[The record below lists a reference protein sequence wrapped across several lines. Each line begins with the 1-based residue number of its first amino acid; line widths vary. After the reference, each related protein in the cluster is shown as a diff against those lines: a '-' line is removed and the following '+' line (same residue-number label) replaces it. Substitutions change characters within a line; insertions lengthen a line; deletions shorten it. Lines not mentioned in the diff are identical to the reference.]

1 MSGSALR
8 SLTVAA
14 KGKGAVNLARRVGTI
29 GSHYGLG
36 PRRMDRRLATI
47 LEIVARHGCRATLPI
62 TATAVQRNP
71 RVVARYADR
80 GIEFAMHGLRHVDH
94 RELGAV
100 EQIEQ
105 FGIARRI
112 FDASGIPVVGF
123 RAPYLRCNDATLHA
137 LRENGFEY
145 DSTQAIDWPVAP
157 EVVTDGYQRA
167 LKFYDARPALEH
179 ASLPWIE
186 DGIVRIP
193 CSIPDDEAA
202 VDRLRLTGLRS
213 IAELWL
219 DVFRATHDRGELFT
233 LAVHPERIERCGPA
247 IDSVLEEARI
257 AVPEVWIARL
267 DEVAGWW
274 RARAEAEIAVRDA
287 GDGWLHVDLQ
297 GPQGLVAFARG
308 VEIPGAEVLSD
319 GTVRVGSGAFD
330 LRGAVRPSIGVHP
343 TASERLSVFLRAQG
357 FLVEVA
363 DRPDGFARF
372 LDRERFTADQEGPLL
387 RDLETDRVPLLR
399 LERWPN
405 GARSTLS
412 VTGDVDALTIWDY
425 ASRFVGR

>member
-14 KGKGAVNLARRVGTI
+14 KGKGAVNLARRVATI

-36 PRRMDRRLATI
+36 PRRMDRRLASI
-47 LEIVARHGCRATLPI
+47 LEIVERHGCRATLPI
-62 TATAVQRNP
+62 TAAAVQRNP
-71 RVVARYADR
+71 RVVARYAER

-94 RELGAV
+94 RALGAV

-112 FDASGIPVVGF
+112 FDASGIRVVGF

-137 LRENGFEY
+137 LRENGFQY

-157 EVVTDGYQRA
+157 GIVTDGYRRA
-167 LKFYDARPALEH
+167 LTFYDARPALEH
-179 ASLPWIE
+179 ASLPWME

-202 VDRLRLTGLRS
+202 VDRLRLSSPRS

-219 DVFRATHDRGELFT
+219 DVFRATHARGELFT

-247 IDSVLEEARI
+247 IAAVLEEART

-267 DEVAGWW
+267 DEIARWW
-274 RARAEAEIAVRDA
+274 RRRAETEVAVRP
-287 GDGWLHVDLQ
+287 GEDGWLRVDIR
-297 GPQGLVAFARG
+297 GPEGMVVFGHG
-308 VEIPGAEVLSD
+308 VEIPGAQVIGD
-319 GTVRVGSGAFD
+319 
-330 LRGAVRPSIGVHP
+330 GAVRVDRPRFDVRTGVRPLIALHP
-343 TASERLSVFLRAQG
+343 TSPDRLQVFLREQG

-363 DRPDGFARF
+363 DSPTGYTRF
-372 LDRERFTADQEGPLL
+372 LHRERFTAQDELPLL
-387 RDLETDRVPLLR
+387 QELQAGQTPLLQ
-399 LERWPN
+399 LGRWP
-405 GARSTLS
+405 GGLRSALS